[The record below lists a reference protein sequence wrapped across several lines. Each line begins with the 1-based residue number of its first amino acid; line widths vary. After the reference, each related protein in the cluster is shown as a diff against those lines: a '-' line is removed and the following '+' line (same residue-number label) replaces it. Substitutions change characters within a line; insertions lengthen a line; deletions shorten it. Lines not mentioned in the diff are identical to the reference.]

1 MLDVELIE
9 SRGEGSEEAGV
20 AVGVPQAGRAHSCPK
35 QPAPRRGRYL
45 EAPDGQRF
53 ERDLVH
59 HPGAVVMVP
68 VDKRTNEVIF
78 VRQYRAPLDRELLE
92 VPAGKRERERRAPRG
107 DGSPGASRGNRAEAG
122 RLQLIGHF
130 FNSPGFSDEE
140 SWCFL
145 ATDLHTVPDERH
157 GIEEEHMTVER
168 YPLSHVDELVRSG
181 EITDAKT
188 IIGLFLASSRSIS
201 GENSRERP
209 KLGKPGQMGSAAVN
223 RVPAVGPRA
232 VW

>member
-1 MLDVELIE
+1 VKVQRRPALPSGKFRKLDERTLVQSNLLH
-9 SRGEGSEEAGV
+9 V
-20 AVGVPQAGRAHSCPK
+20 AVGTF
-35 QPAPRRGRYL
+35 

-92 VPAGKRERERRAPRG
+92 VPAGKRDVKGEPPEVTAARELVEETG
-107 DGSPGASRGNRAEAG
+107 LEAG

-188 IIGLFLASSRSIS
+188 IIGLFLA
-201 GENSRERP
+201 
-209 KLGKPGQMGSAAVN
+209 
-223 RVPAVGPRA
+223 RA
-232 VW
+232 VLSQEKTAGNDPS